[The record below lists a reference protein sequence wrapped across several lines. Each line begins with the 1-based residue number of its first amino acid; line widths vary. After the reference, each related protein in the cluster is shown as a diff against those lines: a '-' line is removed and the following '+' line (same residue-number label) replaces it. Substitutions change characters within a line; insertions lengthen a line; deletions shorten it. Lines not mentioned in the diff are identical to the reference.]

1 MQPANNMHRP
11 RDVKNMFVE
20 LSSLSDTLKQA
31 GWNNHDLEIF
41 LNGFMQC
48 GFEVDVFRLVFLCLI
63 IIILIIVLQGVHK
76 FTNHL
81 GEIHEGCN

>member
-20 LSSLSDTLKQA
+20 LSSLADTLKQA
-31 GWNNHDLEIF
+31 GWNSHDLEIF

-48 GFEVDVFRLVFLCLI
+48 GFEVDLFRLVFLNIICLVCI
-63 IIILIIVLQGVHK
+63 FVFIGNLQ
-76 FTNHL
+76 
-81 GEIHEGCN
+81 I